1 MKGNKMKRISI
12 IGSGVVGQGVG
23 KGFLENSK
31 VIFYDVNKNI
41 IEKLK
46 SEGLEATDNLEYAIN
61 NSDISFV
68 AVPTPST
75 EDGIDLSFIE
85 KVSEDLSKV
94 LSKKNKEH
102 VFVFKSTM
110 VPGTTESIIIPN
122 LEKHSR
128 KKANID
134 FGVIF
139 MPEFL
144 TEIAHSWTDD
154 PDFKRDFKTE
164 DKIVIGEGSNK
175 KFGDEVESLLKHL
188 NSPIIRTD
196 YKTAEII
203 KYANN
208 LRLAASISYFNE
220 LYQICEKMGIDGQ
233 KVADIVG
240 LDKRIG
246 KYGTVC
252 GKAFGGKCFPKD
264 LRAMI
269 MHAEKNIGHDPIFL
283 KAIEHVNENMKRK
296 YGVRE

>member
-1 MKGNKMKRISI
+1 MKRISI
-12 IGSGVVGQGVG
+12 IGSGFVGQGVG
-23 KGFLENSK
+23 KGFLENNK
-31 VIFYDVNKNI
+31 VIFYDINKNTV
-41 IEKLK
+41 EKLNAQ
-46 SEGLEATDNLEYAIN
+46 GLEATDNLEYALN
-61 NSDISFV
+61 NTDVSFV

-85 KVSEDLSKV
+85 KVSENLSKV
-94 LSKKNKEH
+94 LSKKDKSH

-110 VPGTTESIIIPN
+110 VPGTTESVIIPN

-154 PDFKRDFKTE
+154 TTFKRDFKTE

-175 KFGDEVESLLKHL
+175 KFGDEVESLFKHL
-188 NSPIIRTD
+188 DSPIIRTD
-196 YKTAEII
+196 YKTAELI

-220 LYQICEKMGIDGQ
+220 LYQICEKMGVDGQ

-269 MHAEKNIGHDPIFL
+269 RHAEKNIGHDPVFL
-283 KAIEHVNENMKRK
+283 KAIEQVNEDMKRK

>member
-85 KVSEDLSKV
+85 KVSEDLSRV
-94 LSKKNKEH
+94 LSKKGKSH

-110 VPGTTESIIIPN
+110 VPGTTESVIIPN
-122 LEKHSR
+122 LEKHSG
-128 KKANID
+128 KKANVD

-154 PDFKRDFKTE
+154 PFFKKDFKTE
-164 DKIVIGEGSNK
+164 DRIVIGEGENK
-175 KFGDEVESLLKHL
+175 KFGDEIESLLKHL
-188 NSPIIRTD
+188 ESPIIRTD
-196 YKTAEII
+196 YKTAEMI
-203 KYANN
+203 KYASNCC
-208 LRLAASISYFNE
+208 LASRISYWNEIASICKKLN
-220 LYQICEKMGIDGQ
+220 IDAQ
-233 KVADIVG
+233 KVADVVA

-246 KYGTVC
+246 RYGSVIT
-252 GKAFGGKCFPKD
+252 GKGFQGKCLPKD
-264 LRAMI
+264 LDAFISFIERY
-269 MHAEKNIGHDPIFL
+269 HDPLLL
-283 KAIEHVNENMKRK
+283 KTVKKINDNIQKNL
-296 YGVRE
+296 

>member
-1 MKGNKMKRISI
+1 MKRISI

-31 VIFYDVNKNI
+31 VIFYDVNKNT

-94 LSKKNKEH
+94 ISKKNKEH

-154 PDFKRDFKTE
+154 PTFKRDFKTE

-175 KFGDEVESLLKHL
+175 KFGDEVENLLKHL

-269 MHAEKNIGHDPIFL
+269 RHAEKNIGHDPIFL

>member
-1 MKGNKMKRISI
+1 MKRISV
-12 IGSGVVGQGVG
+12 IGSGVVGQIVG
-23 KGFLENSK
+23 RGLAEDHK
-31 VIFYDVNKNI
+31 VIFYDINK
-41 IEKLK
+41 ETVESLK
-46 SEGLEATDNLEYAIN
+46 REGIDATDSLEHAIN

-75 EDGIDLSFIE
+75 ENGIDLSFIN
-85 KVSEDLSKV
+85 KVILDISKV
-94 LSKKNKEH
+94 LSKKGKPH
-102 VFVFKSTM
+102 IFVFKSTM
-110 VPGTTESIIIPN
+110 VPGTTESVIIPN
-122 LEKHSR
+122 LEKHSG
-128 KKANID
+128 KKEGID

-144 TEIAHSWTDD
+144 TEIAHTWTDD
-154 PDFKRDFKTE
+154 SSFNRGFGTE
-164 DKIVIGEGSNK
+164 DKIIIGEGENK
-175 KFGDEVESLLKHL
+175 RFGDEIESLFKSLG
-188 NSPIIRTD
+188 SPIFRTD

-208 LRLAASISYFNE
+208 MRLAASISYFNE
-220 LYQICEKMGIDGQ
+220 IYQICEKLGINGQ
-233 KVADIVG
+233 QVADIVG

-269 MHAEKNIGHDPIFL
+269 KYVEENVDHDPVFL
-283 KAIEHVNENMKRK
+283 KAIEHVNETMKER

>member
-1 MKGNKMKRISI
+1 MKRISI
-12 IGSGVVGQGVG
+12 IGSGVVGQEVG
-23 KGFLENSK
+23 KGFLENNK
-31 VIFYDVNKNI
+31 VIFYDINKNTV
-41 IEKLK
+41 EKLK
-46 SEGLEATDNLEYAIN
+46 AQGLEATDNLEYAIN
-61 NSDISFV
+61 NTDISFI

-94 LSKKNKEH
+94 LSKKNKSH

-144 TEIAHSWTDD
+144 TEVAHSWTDD
-154 PDFKRDFKTE
+154 PEFKRDFKTE

-175 KFGDEVESLLKHL
+175 KFGDEVENLLKHL

-208 LRLAASISYFNE
+208 LRLAAAISYSNE
-220 LYQICEKMGIDGQ
+220 MFQICEKLGIDGQ
-233 KVADIVG
+233 KVAEMVA
-240 LDKRIG
+240 LDKRVG
-246 KYGTVC
+246 KYGSVC
-252 GKAFGGKCFPKD
+252 GKSFGGKCFPKD

-269 MHAEKNIGHDPIFL
+269 KFVEKNLDHDPVFL
-283 KAIEHVNENMKRK
+283 KAIEQVNEDMKRK

>member
-1 MKGNKMKRISI
+1 MKGNEMKRISI
-12 IGSGVVGQGVG
+12 IGSGYVGQGVG

-31 VIFYDVNKNI
+31 VIFYDVNKNT

-154 PDFKRDFKTE
+154 PAFKKDFKTE
-164 DKIVIGEGSNK
+164 DRIVIGEGENK
-175 KFGDEVESLLKHL
+175 KFGDEIESLLKHL
-188 NSPIIRTD
+188 ESPIIRTD
-196 YKTAEII
+196 YKTAEMI
-203 KYANN
+203 KYASNCC
-208 LRLAASISYFNE
+208 LASRISYWNEIASICKK
-220 LYQICEKMGIDGQ
+220 LDIDAQ
-233 KVADIVG
+233 KVADVVA

-246 KYGTVC
+246 RYGSVIT
-252 GKAFGGKCFPKD
+252 GKGFQGKCLPKD
-264 LRAMI
+264 LNAFISFIERY
-269 MHAEKNIGHDPIFL
+269 HDPLLL
-283 KAIEHVNENMKRK
+283 KTVKKINDDIQKNL
-296 YGVRE
+296 

>member
-1 MKGNKMKRISI
+1 MKRISI
-12 IGSGVVGQGVG
+12 IGSGVVGQVVG

-31 VIFYDVNKNI
+31 VIFYDVNKNA

-110 VPGTTESIIIPN
+110 VPGTIESIIIPN

-154 PDFKRDFKTE
+154 PTFKRDFKTE

-188 NSPIIRTD
+188 GSPVIRTD
-196 YKTAEII
+196 YKTAELI

-269 MHAEKNIGHDPIFL
+269 RHVEKNLDHDPVFL
-283 KAIEHVNENMKRK
+283 KAIEQVNEDMKRR